1 MKSARTCVVVGLRGL
16 AQEDRR
22 VLGILARVVHVV
34 LLRVIPRA
42 ALLAVRLDARIA
54 GGALGVAGTVVRT
67 ALGAALAGASRDGRG
82 DRVRRVLRVV
92 VCAQARHNEDE
103 QSEFLAGDSD

>member
-1 MKSARTCVVVGLRGL
+1 MKYARTCVVVGLRGL

-42 ALLAVRLDARIA
+42 ALLAVGLDARVA
-54 GGALGVAGTVVRT
+54 GGALGVAGAVARP
-67 ALGAALAGASRDGRG
+67 ALGAALAGACGDGCG
-82 DRVRRVLRVV
+82 DRVRGVLRIV
-92 VCAQARHNEDE
+92 VCAQARHNEEE
-103 QSEFLAGDSD
+103 Q